1 MCGQLIMAAC
11 SSTVR
16 PDRAGIDEDHF
27 GHDDTVARSEV
38 PPVDGRYLLRF
49 AWLSIGAA
57 VVTIA
62 LKSAAAWLTG
72 SVGLLSDALES
83 VVNLVAA
90 VIALVALTVAARPAD
105 DEHAHG
111 HEKAEY
117 LSAGAE
123 GAMIFVAAVTII
135 VTAINR
141 LLHPQP
147 LEKLGIG
154 LAVSVVASLVN
165 LAVAVVLLRAGRQHR
180 SITLEADGRHLMTD
194 VVTSAGVVIAVLAVG
209 VTGWQKL
216 DPIIAI
222 AVAVNIVLVGLRLLR
237 RAIAGLL
244 DHSVP
249 EEQMAE
255 IRAVLDRYRSQEVQ
269 FHALRTRESGRRSFV
284 SFHVLVPGQWSVKRG
299 HDLVERIEADLHAV
313 VPRPTITSHLEP
325 LEDPASYGD
334 EGLDRDQPA
343 SSAEPLDP

>member
-1 MCGQLIMAAC
+1 
-11 SSTVR
+11 
-16 PDRAGIDEDHF
+16 
-27 GHDDTVARSEV
+27 
-38 PPVDGRYLLRF
+38 
-49 AWLSIGAA
+49 
-57 VVTIA
+57 
-62 LKSAAAWLTG
+62 
-72 SVGLLSDALES
+72 
-83 VVNLVAA
+83 
-90 VIALVALTVAARPAD
+90 
-105 DEHAHG
+105 
-111 HEKAEY
+111 
-117 LSAGAE
+117 
-123 GAMIFVAAVTII
+123 
-135 VTAINR
+135 
-141 LLHPQP
+141 LHPQP

-165 LAVAVVLLRAGRQHR
+165 LAVAIVLLRAGRHHR

-194 VVTSAGVVIAVLAVG
+194 VFTSAGVVIAVLAVA

-222 AVAVNIVLVGLRLLR
+222 AVAVNIVLVGVGLLR

-255 IRAVLDRYRSQEVQ
+255 IRAVLDRYRSKDVQ

-299 HDLVERIEADLHAV
+299 HDLVERIEADLHVV

-325 LEDPASYGD
+325 LEDPASYAD
-334 EGLDRDQPA
+334 EGLDRDRPA
-343 SSAEPLDP
+343 SSPEALDP